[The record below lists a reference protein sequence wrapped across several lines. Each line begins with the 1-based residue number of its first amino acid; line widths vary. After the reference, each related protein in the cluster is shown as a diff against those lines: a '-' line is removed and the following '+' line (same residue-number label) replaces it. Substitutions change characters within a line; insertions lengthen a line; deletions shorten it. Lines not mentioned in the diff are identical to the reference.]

1 MLLHIEW
8 VTSLTSTVCKYTQ
21 VPIED
26 YIDSITTL
34 GVPLDFVG
42 LTVLCHI
49 FHIHVGVFFNNRC
62 WCTSHAKD
70 LSKARFGIVF
80 HGDLKFTE
88 TVRKGWSEK
97 YLFWIKTRQA
107 QGKMP
112 SHDCTH
118 VPGLLKHE
126 LPADEEEESDIVPL
140 SQDNNAVDLKQEL
153 KPEVKHLVAGTV
165 QKLVTRAKRT
175 LL

>member
-1 MLLHIEW
+1 
-8 VTSLTSTVCKYTQ
+8 
-21 VPIED
+21 
-26 YIDSITTL
+26 
-34 GVPLDFVG
+34 
-42 LTVLCHI
+42 
-49 FHIHVGVFFNNRC
+49 
-62 WCTSHAKD
+62 
-70 LSKARFGIVF
+70 
-80 HGDLKFTE
+80 
-88 TVRKGWSEK
+88 
-97 YLFWIKTRQA
+97 
-107 QGKMP
+107 MP
-112 SHDCTH
+112 SHDRTR